1 MYLCVCTNEEFET
14 HKVVEAAQK
23 LQEMV
28 ANLADYTLE
37 EIIGKP
43 YEDLIHS
50 PDRSHTENYRRRRK
64 GRDLVIIGDL
74 GRALACA
81 GGERGG
87 REKKDGNGR
96 QSAHWALSLDQLMAW
111 T

>member
-1 MYLCVCTNEEFET
+1 MG
-14 HKVVEAAQK
+14 AACGPGG
-23 LQEMV
+23 
-28 ANLADYTLE
+28 AAPRP
-37 EIIGKP
+37 GWC
-43 YEDLIHS
+43 
-50 PDRSHTENYRRRRK
+50 RRWRK

-74 GRALACA
+74 GRALARA

-87 REKKDGNGR
+87 REEKDGHGG